1 MVWKILLCI
10 LFGYLIGGINPS
22 YIIGRLRGFDIRK
35 KGSGN
40 AGASNAVIVM
50 GKAIGIGSAIFDIL
64 KATAAYWLATL
75 IPIFADLTYAAEIAG
90 TACIL
95 GHMFPAYMKFKGGK
109 GLACLGG
116 VLLAMDWRF
125 FLAILAAE
133 ILLCILVDYICIVP
147 ITASIATPIAYGLFG
162 SQGVAPW
169 FIKAE
174 NGWIGAAILAIATVA
189 MLCRHVQNIRR
200 IAHGAEMHFSYLWM
214 KDDAKLAERERIQ
227 RNTTLYLQKKEEKN
241 KAKQANR

>member
-1 MVWKILLCI
+1 MAWKILLCI

-64 KATAAYWLATL
+64 KATAAYWLAL
-75 IPIFADLTYAAEIAG
+75 FIFTDLTYAAEIAG
-90 TACIL
+90 VACIL
-95 GHMFPAYMKFKGGK
+95 GHMFPVYMKFRGGK

-125 FLAILAAE
+125 FLAILATE
-133 ILLCILVDYICIVP
+133 ILLCILVNYICIVP
-147 ITASIATPIAYGLFG
+147 ITASIAMPIAYGLF
-162 SQGVAPW
+162 A
-169 FIKAE
+169 
-174 NGWIGAAILAIATVA
+174 
-189 MLCRHVQNIRR
+189 
-200 IAHGAEMHFSYLWM
+200 
-214 KDDAKLAERERIQ
+214 
-227 RNTTLYLQKKEEKN
+227 
-241 KAKQANR
+241 